1 MEPNDFTFDV
11 GDRVIIR
18 DVEQCPFGYND
29 DMIQAQ
35 AEGKEYTIRSRSLGA
50 SKNGYVNVYRLYE
63 SIWAWGEINFELAS
77 KAASEEDIAAIL
89 LN

>member
-29 DMIQAQ
+29 DMIQA
-35 AEGKEYTIRSRSLGA
+35 EGKECTIRSRSLGA
-50 SKNGYVNVYRLYE
+50 SKNGYVNAYRLHE
-63 SIWAWGEINFELAS
+63 ITWTWGEINFELAN